1 MDSFPTSSGEEDFH
15 HDNGKGE
22 GLDVGLWSGRILGW
36 DGLLPAI
43 VLLASMAVALF
54 FPKNQGVQ
62 SVALLALP
70 IAAFLWRAYVGH
82 RQIYTNRCGR
92 WVRRGQRV
100 ALGFA
105 LLLFVAFDFIF
116 VLLQFVPKGQRQLP
130 PEDVPIWAGLAVAYF
145 ALVAFAMYP
154 GRGPTSRCS

>member
-1 MDSFPTSSGEEDFH
+1 MDSFPSSSGEEDFH
-15 HDNGKGE
+15 YDSGEGE

-36 DGLLPAI
+36 DGLLPAV
-43 VLLASMAVALF
+43 VLLASMAVSLF

-62 SVALLALP
+62 TTALLALP
-70 IAAFLWRAYVGH
+70 IAAFLWRAHVGY
-82 RQIYTNRCGR
+82 RQINANGCGR

-116 VLLQFVPKGQRQLP
+116 VLLQFIPKGQRQPP
-130 PEDVPIWAGLAVAYF
+130 PEDVPIWAGMVVAYF
-145 ALVAFAMYP
+145 ALVTFAMYP